1 MKTLTLKNKF
11 QTNATLIA
19 NDFIDDYMV
28 QANGEFVKV
37 YLFLLRHLDD
47 PCQTLTIPMIA
58 DCLNNTEKDILRA
71 FRYWESVGLLKM
83 ERDSEGRI
91 SGLELNKV
99 SVSAHPVPA
108 VLDGH
113 DKDSCAADT
122 EITKAEIMNSEI
134 TKTET
139 MPKGILQH
147 RKVPAKKAIPMDA
160 LRTQK
165 ELKSLLFVAEQY
177 LGKTLSKNDV
187 DAITYFYNELG
198 MSANLIEYLIESC
211 VENNHKSMRYIQKVA
226 ISWVDEGITTV
237 EEAKAQSLNYNKNC
251 YAVLGAFGIRNRGVA
266 DFELAYIRKWTEEFG
281 FTLDIILEAI
291 NRTISA
297 THQPSF
303 EYADSILEKWKDKQ
317 VHGLQDIATLDIAFQ
332 KESTAKKASLCQKT
346 SAKNLNNFERRT
358 YDMDSL
364 EERLL
369 NSN

>member
-1 MKTLTLKNKF
+1 MKTLKLKNKF

-19 NDFIDDYMV
+19 NDFIDDYMI

-47 PCQTLTIPMIA
+47 PCQTLTISMIA

-71 FRYWESVGLLKM
+71 FRYWESVGLLKL
-83 ERDSEGRI
+83 EKDSEGRI
-91 SGLELNKV
+91 SGLELHKE
-99 SVSAHPVPA
+99 PVPA
-108 VLDGH
+108 LAV
-113 DKDSCAADT
+113 SAAPSPHT
-122 EITKAEIMNSEI
+122 EE
-134 TKTET
+134 
-139 MPKGILQH
+139 
-147 RKVPAKKAIPMDA
+147 KVSPKKAIPLDS
-160 LRTQK
+160 LRAQK

-177 LGKTLSKNDV
+177 LGKTLTKTDV

-198 MSANLIEYLIESC
+198 MSASLIEYLIESC
-211 VENNHKSMRYIQKVA
+211 VENNHKSIRYIQKVA
-226 ISWVDEGITTV
+226 ISWAEAGITTV
-237 EEAKAQSLNYNKNC
+237 EEAKSQSVNYNKNC
-251 YAVLGAFGIRNRGVA
+251 YTILNAFGIRNRSVA
-266 DFELAYIRKWTEEFG
+266 DFELTYIRKWTEDFG
-281 FTLDIILEAI
+281 FTLDIILEAV

-317 VHGLQDIATLDIAFQ
+317 VHTLQDVAMLDVAFQ
-332 KESTAKKASLCQKT
+332 KESTSKKPAFYQKGA
-346 SAKNLNNFERRT
+346 AKNLNNFERRT